1 MSANLDLVRSIFAA
15 WERADYSTTDW
26 AHGEIEF
33 VIAEGPSPGRWT
45 GLAEMAEGY
54 RDWLTAWEA
63 YRVKADE
70 YRELDSE
77 RVLVLVRSTGRGKTS
92 GLELGRI
99 QSHLLC
105 VGAAGLDLGAFT
117 AFLYGFNERAIAHAE
132 RSGFL
137 REGVKR
143 RAYLRHGDWVDG
155 VVFGLT
161 REDLEQT

>member
-1 MSANLDLVRSIFAA
+1 MSANLGLVRSIFAA

-92 GLELGRI
+92 GLELGQI
-99 QSHLLC
+99 QSKVTRYVIYWDRERAL
-105 VGAAGLDLGAFT
+105 ADLGLAPET
-117 AFLYGFNERAIAHAE
+117 DAARP
-132 RSGFL
+132 
-137 REGVKR
+137 
-143 RAYLRHGDWVDG
+143 D
-155 VVFGLT
+155 
-161 REDLEQT
+161 

>member
-1 MSANLDLVRSIFAA
+1 MASANLDLVRSIFAA

-92 GLELGRI
+92 GLELGQI
-99 QSHLLC
+99 QSK
-105 VGAAGLDLGAFT
+105 GGAGLFHIRGGKVTRYVIYWDRERALADLGLAPET
-117 AFLYGFNERAIAHAE
+117 DAARP
-132 RSGFL
+132 
-137 REGVKR
+137 
-143 RAYLRHGDWVDG
+143 D
-155 VVFGLT
+155 
-161 REDLEQT
+161 

>member
-70 YRELDSE
+70 Y
-77 RVLVLVRSTGRGKTS
+77 
-92 GLELGRI
+92 
-99 QSHLLC
+99 
-105 VGAAGLDLGAFT
+105 LGAGVPLVWIVNPDTRSIEVLRADGST
-117 AFLYGFNERAIAHAE
+117 AR
-132 RSGFL
+132 L
-137 REGVKR
+137 REAHELSGE
-143 RAYLRHGDWVDG
+143 
-155 VVFGLT
+155 VVLPGFTCRVGELFAPAAAPG
-161 REDLEQT
+161 ESS